1 MEAKDVSKI
10 VTTADI
16 AVNRATSLL
25 ALTALGMVIVGIV
38 PNVAAGRQD
47 SSAPLGTRPCKAS
60 DHGELKPKK
69 PIKQKKHRRTE
80 QQDDTANACMEA
92 SGTALHIQEQLQSFV
107 REQRLLV
114 SNEDINETT
123 WTFDVGFNKEE
134 LLHYASP
141 DSSSSRVDWQDG
153 KAAVVIRSWDLGD
166 GYARTIVSAKFQGFG
181 ESSDSFATQRSP
193 WPLISNGTLEAKII
207 EGLRTPSS
215 ATH

>member
-1 MEAKDVSKI
+1 MEARGVSKI
-10 VTTADI
+10 VPTPDI
-16 AVNRATSLL
+16 VVNRATGVW
-25 ALTALGMVIVGIV
+25 ALTALCVVIVGIG
-38 PNVAAGRQD
+38 PHVAARLQD

-69 PIKQKKHRRTE
+69 PIKQKKHHRVE
-80 QQDDTANACMEA
+80 PQDDTANACMEA
-92 SGTALHIQEQLQSFV
+92 SGTALHIQERLQTFV
-107 REQRLLV
+107 REQRWLV

-123 WTFDVGFNKEE
+123 WIFDLGFNKEE
-134 LLHYASP
+134 LLHYANP
-141 DSSSSRVDWQDG
+141 DPSASRVDWQDG

-193 WPLISNGTLEAKII
+193 WTLISNGALEAKII
-207 EGLRTPSS
+207 EGLRASSS